1 MSTLEILTGIVF
13 LLAGLTVFY
22 VYSAIKI
29 AKQHNTIVDAYE
41 RLNNEYKRQINSFD
55 MNIEDIK
62 QEILQVNQQMKAD
75 SYAGI
80 SEVNKKLENIDK
92 EMKAFIH
99 KSNLQDDVVDKTLK
113 QNINHL
119 SNLAQQIRVLR
130 ENPNMTSQY

>member
-13 LLAGLTVFY
+13 LLAAFSVFY

-29 AKQHNTIVDAYE
+29 AKQHNAIVDAHE

-62 QEILQVNQQMKAD
+62 KEILEVNQQMKAD

-99 KSNLQDDVVDKTLK
+99 KSNLQDDMVDKTLQ
-113 QNINHL
+113 QNMNHL